1 MDCETLPN
9 LFIINLLSN
18 YIPTEN
24 IEVDTVYDK
33 ILCEYNILLKIPNM
47 RIVLRITKRTKWFNI
62 KKYIDNHHKRNTE
75 KRNTECEICD
85 GISLKFASCV
95 ECYNRLCVECYNNII
110 KSNNG
115 IFKCP
120 YCRYS
125 YGLQF
130 RPVGNTD

>member
-1 MDCETLPN
+1 MGTELPN
-9 LFIINLLSN
+9 LFIINLLSK

-47 RIVLRITKRTKWFNI
+47 GIVLRITKRTKWINM
-62 KKYIDNHHKRNTE
+62 KKYIDNKINT
-75 KRNTECEICD
+75 RGAPSTDCEICYN
-85 GISLKFASCV
+85 GVQSLKFASCV
-95 ECYNRLCVECYNNII
+95 DCYNRLCVECYYNII
-110 KSNNG
+110 KSNKG

-125 YGLQF
+125 YGNKLQ
-130 RPVGNTD
+130 